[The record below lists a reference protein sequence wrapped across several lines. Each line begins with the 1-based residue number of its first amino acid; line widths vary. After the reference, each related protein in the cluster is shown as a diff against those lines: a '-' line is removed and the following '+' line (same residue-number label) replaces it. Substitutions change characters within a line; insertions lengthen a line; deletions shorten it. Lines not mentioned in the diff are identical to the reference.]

1 MEYKTKQV
9 GWVIIGV
16 IVGIAIAIS
25 IISLVVEGANQE
37 FTRATI
43 LMMVVFA
50 LIPFLFGTLQT
61 TVNDKE
67 IQVKFGV
74 GLIKKTIPLSSV
86 KSMKVVRNKFI
97 HGWGIRFTPHG
108 WLWNIAGY
116 DAVEFEIEGAKRK
129 FRLGCKDPKEM
140 IKAIKKRKK

>member
-9 GWVIIGV
+9 GWVIIGL
-16 IVGIAIAIS
+16 IVGIAITLTVIS
-25 IISLVVEGANQE
+25 FILEGTSQE

-43 LMMVVFA
+43 IFMTVFA
-50 LIPFLFGTLQT
+50 LLPFLFGSLQT
-61 TVNDKE
+61 TVNDKD
-67 IQVKFGV
+67 IVIKFGI
-74 GLIKKTIPLSSV
+74 GLIKKTIPLDTV

-97 HGWGIRFTPHG
+97 YGWGIRFTPHG

-116 DAVEFEIEGAKRK
+116 DAVEFEIDGIKRK